1 MNKTFAAVRDW
12 AFVIAGS
19 LLIALSLN
27 LFVIGNSIASGG
39 FTGIALILNWLFGL
53 PVGSTVLLLN
63 APALL
68 ISSKILGRD
77 FLVKTLVSVAVLS
90 WATDVFS
97 FLPSVTKD
105 SLLACLYAGMLSG
118 IGAGTVFLGGG
129 SSGGSDVLGALL
141 IRVFKNA
148 SRAKLILVID
158 AAIVALG
165 ALAFKSIESAL
176 YAAVMSFT
184 ISRMIDLILSGERT
198 GLCAFI
204 VTVSEREMIESIT
217 GELEKTA
224 TVVDAH
230 GAYQNKN
237 ASLLVVVIKPNQ
249 RYSLLRLVHE
259 KDPNAFVWI
268 LSDCEVT
275 GEGFAP
281 LLGGR

>member
-39 FTGIALILNWLFGL
+39 FTGIALILNRLFGL

-90 WATDVFS
+90 WATDIFS

-148 SRAKLILVID
+148 SRARLILVID